1 MAKFLKKTIF
11 WLFILLALVAAGYL
25 GILAYT
31 DANCTRGLN
40 YLTKKYVLFS
50 DELDA
55 IKYQEYVYEDIANCD
70 SLWLKK
76 CTSDE
81 NLLFEYT
88 FVTDDD
94 EEIVVKEYK
103 DGVFEDNYKNGI
115 LREEKINDKDKVEV
129 DSSLEDF
136 MNEK

>member
-11 WLFILLALVAAGYL
+11 WLFIILALVAIGYL
-25 GILAYT
+25 GVLAYT
-31 DANCTRGLN
+31 DANCTRGAN
-40 YLTKKYVLFS
+40 YLTSKYKLS
-50 DELDA
+50 ADEIDA

-76 CTSDE
+76 CTSE
-81 NLLFEYT
+81 ESLLFEYT
-88 FVTDDD
+88 FVTEDD
-94 EEIVVKEYK
+94 EKIVVKEYK
-103 DGVFEDNYKNGI
+103 DGVFEDDYKNGI
-115 LREEKINDKDKVEV
+115 LREDKPNKQDKVEV